1 MSGIA
6 PGSISLQ
13 GPTVPKPL
21 AWIVTWGPLG
31 SDPGG
36 SARYSQRAAARGFA
50 MMRRAAGY
58 IVTVQAVIFV

>member
-1 MSGIA
+1 MS
-6 PGSISLQ
+6 
-13 GPTVPKPL
+13 KPL
-21 AWIVTWGPLG
+21 AWIVTWWPLG

-58 IVTVQAVIFV
+58 RVEIRAET